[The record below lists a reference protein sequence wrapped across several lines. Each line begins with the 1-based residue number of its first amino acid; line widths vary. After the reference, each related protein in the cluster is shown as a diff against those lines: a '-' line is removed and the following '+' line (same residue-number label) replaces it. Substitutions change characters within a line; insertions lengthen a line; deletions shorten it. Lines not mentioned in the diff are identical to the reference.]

1 MEKQKN
7 VLMFEECE
15 TVEELDR
22 DFTEGMVAGIGA
34 AAAIMGIMA
43 LVMT

>member
-1 MEKQKN
+1 
-7 VLMFEECE
+7 MFEECE
-15 TVEELDR
+15 TVEELDC
-22 DFTEGMVAGIGA
+22 DFTEDMVAGIGA